1 MPARPRVGSP
11 SFTRIETSDVEK
23 LAKGKSTMNVT
34 HFEAEVRQL
43 LGRLSARSG
52 ADQPSVDTAWL
63 VLEAAN
69 DLGDGAAVEAC
80 RRVIDA
86 DLNGGC
92 ASQSDLQLIF
102 DYFR

>member
-1 MPARPRVGSP
+1 
-11 SFTRIETSDVEK
+11 
-23 LAKGKSTMNVT
+23 MNVT

-43 LGRLSARSG
+43 LGRLSAGGG
-52 ADQPSVDTAWL
+52 ADQPPVDTAWL

-69 DLGDGAAVEAC
+69 DLRDEPAVEAC

-86 DLNGGC
+86 DLNGGR